1 MRHSVQHRICFF
13 LIAVLIPW
21 NPSKVTLTLWLGKP
35 IPCVKVG
42 TVTLRV
48 LSKQRNSQI
57 MGSTLLPMVTEG
69 LAKVPPAVGSCLT
82 PIFFMPVVRPKLV
95 VKAANSPA
103 AEGLP
108 PALWKM
114 CNCQHLEPGRGCS
127 GTLNP
132 AHSLGIPLSTNL
144 VPTCSLAAAPS
155 KHSWST
161 GRKGFSPEWALPSAL
176 KQQLVPA
183 SSSPDLDEL
192 CHTRWVSSE
201 GSPHQHQ
208 HSSHQT

>member
-1 MRHSVQHRICFF
+1 M
-13 LIAVLIPW
+13 LVLW

-69 LAKVPPAVGSCLT
+69 LPKVPPAVGSCLT
-82 PIFFMPVVRPKLV
+82 PIFFMPVVRPKPV

-114 CNCQHLEPGRGCS
+114 CNCRHQELGRGCS
-127 GTLNP
+127 GTSDA
-132 AHSLGIPLSTNL
+132 AHSLGIPPSTTP
-144 VPTCSLAAAPS
+144 VPTCSLAAAPP

-161 GRKGFSPEWALPSAL
+161 ERKGLSPECALPSPL

-183 SSSPDLDEL
+183 SPDPHLDEL
-192 CHTRWVSSE
+192 CHTSRVSSQ
-201 GSPHQHQ
+201 GSPPKHQ